1 MIRNYKH
8 TIGLCFI
15 LGLCLAHVSGCALAP
30 QWLRQEARTPIALS
44 KESYSR
50 KAAEFEKQGELRQA
64 LFALQVAAWIDPED
78 IHVLEKI
85 QSVASTIAAAADEC
99 YQRGVEYDQKRDFLN
114 ARLQFLKVIHLLPD
128 HPKAQHYLRSRL
140 HTAGHATYRVQ
151 RGDSFTKIAND
162 IYKDVSKAYIIAYF
176 NDLDPHRPLYIGTL
190 LVLPELS
197 PAQLLPRRDLLVLM
211 DQAQKALNLNRY
223 TEVLSITERIR
234 TQSPG
239 NAQAQLLADTAHFN
253 LAGAHLEK
261 REYQSALERLRQVSP
276 AYRGRDQAMAMAQR
290 QINRQTADQKLQQAR
305 NALEDKNYAEAMRIS
320 EQVLA
325 GEPSHG
331 FAQVVFDA
339 ARYALGKRYL
349 DQGEEPLA
357 IEILSGLDPTY
368 QDTARLLTQAH
379 ARLNARAEALYR
391 QGVMHFLNEEL
402 ELAIETWTTSLTLNP
417 NHPKAGQD
425 IDNAR
430 RLLEKWQAMFKTN
443 GSGP

>member
-1 MIRNYKH
+1 
-8 TIGLCFI
+8 
-15 LGLCLAHVSGCALAP
+15 
-30 QWLRQEARTPIALS
+30 
-44 KESYSR
+44 
-50 KAAEFEKQGELRQA
+50 
-64 LFALQVAAWIDPED
+64 
-78 IHVLEKI
+78 
-85 QSVASTIAAAADEC
+85 
-99 YQRGVEYDQKRDFLN
+99 
-114 ARLQFLKVIHLLPD
+114 
-128 HPKAQHYLRSRL
+128 
-140 HTAGHATYRVQ
+140 
-151 RGDSFTKIAND
+151 
-162 IYKDVSKAYIIAYF
+162 
-176 NDLDPHRPLYIGTL
+176 
-190 LVLPELS
+190 
-197 PAQLLPRRDLLVLM
+197 LLPRRDLLVLM

-223 TEVLSITERIR
+223 TEVLSITERIS

-253 LAGAHLEK
+253 LAAAHLEK
-261 REYQSALERLRQVSP
+261 REYQSALERFKQVSP

-357 IEILSGLDPTY
+357 IETLSGLDRTY